1 MKQNIL
7 VTGGNGFIGTQV
19 ADKLF
24 RQGHYITIVDRDP
37 NVKIDLDVQ
46 IVEDDYYSFISSTRQ
61 HFDTVIHLAADMQ
74 VEQSVKDPKG
84 FYTNNVLKMK
94 GMLDELVKKQVKNII
109 FSSSACVY
117 GTVGDTGLPLTED
130 LPYAPTNPYGSTKV
144 AGEMLIKDYSAAYG
158 LNYVIFRYF
167 NVAGA
172 DPGGKYGYTQR
183 PATHVIPLLCNRI
196 LNEVPF
202 TVYGDDYDT
211 RDGTCIRDYVHVADI
226 ANAHSCAID
235 FLKHFGRKQIFNLGG
250 VTGTSVKELIE
261 YASNVVGKKPVVIYA
276 DRRPG
281 DAVISL
287 ANAEKAKAMLGWEP
301 EYGVGDIIKHAWQ
314 WEKTFEGK

>member
-7 VTGGNGFIGTQV
+7 ITGGNGFIGTQV
-19 ADKLF
+19 ADLLYH
-24 RQGHYITIVDRDP
+24 QGHYITVVDRDP
-37 NVKIDLDVQ
+37 TVKLDLDVQ

-74 VEQSVKDPKG
+74 VEQSVRDPKG

-117 GTVGDTGLPLTED
+117 GRVGDAGLPLKED
-130 LPYAPTNPYGSTKV
+130 LPYDPGNTYGSTKV
-144 AGEMLIKDYSAAYG
+144 AGEMMIKDYARAYG

-172 DPGGKYGYTQR
+172 DPAGKYGYTQR
-183 PATHVIPLLCNRI
+183 PASHVIPLLCNKI
-196 LNEVPF
+196 LKGIPF
-202 TVYGDDYDT
+202 TIYGDDYDT
-211 RDGTCIRDYVHVADI
+211 TDGTCVRDYIHVADV
-226 ANAHSCAID
+226 ARAHSCAIE
-235 FLKHFGRKQIFNLGG
+235 FIEHHGKQQIFNLGG
-250 VTGTSVKELIE
+250 INGTTVKELV
-261 YASNVVGKKPVVIYA
+261 AHAADVVGKTPEIIYA
-276 DRRPG
+276 NRRPG

-287 ANAEKAKAMLGWEP
+287 ANAKKAEEMLGWIP
-301 EYGVGDIIKHAWQ
+301 EYNISDIIDHAWA
-314 WEKTFEGK
+314 WEQKFEGK